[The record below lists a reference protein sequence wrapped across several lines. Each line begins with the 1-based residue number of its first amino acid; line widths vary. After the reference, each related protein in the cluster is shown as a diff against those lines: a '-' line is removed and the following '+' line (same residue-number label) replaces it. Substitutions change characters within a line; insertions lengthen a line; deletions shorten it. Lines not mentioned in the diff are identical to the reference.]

1 MSFLKYISGDKKARV
16 IAKQTLANNVAKKYH
31 ELILKYAMEA
41 AQECFKDKNFH
52 RAVEA
57 LMVPFKRIPNK
68 ITNDAI
74 NMILELL
81 ILCERYSDCLDIFT
95 QFCGFSFDITLT
107 EENMILIN
115 SYDQPENLHVDL
127 KVKFIV
133 CMIRLR
139 AEHIFPSL
147 LNGILIDD
155 DVEQFGDLYLDV
167 VEALM
172 AMVYPYEGL
181 QLLIP
186 MVKSKSFSTAAVWL
200 KYAECLQMCQMSEQ
214 AIEAYF
220 TVMSMAPSH
229 VEVLYPLAML
239 LLEQNKRQEAL
250 EVMSQD
256 LSSNKLDVAVL
267 LEQMKLLK
275 QIDDWVGYWK
285 SVELLLSRHC
295 VILKYPEEM
304 KIAITLQT
312 YREKITK
319 IKKMRSFRNDDTE
332 VERQFVSIKEPSV
345 EEEYEIY
352 RNILQLA
359 LDRKEY
365 SELKKFTFMAMCSKR
380 FQKYF
385 SKLILMIFSGKLKN

>member
-1 MSFLKYISGDKKARV
+1 
-16 IAKQTLANNVAKKYH
+16 
-31 ELILKYAMEA
+31 MEA
-41 AQECFKDKNFH
+41 AQEFFKEKNYI

-57 LMVPFKRIPNK
+57 LMVPFKRIPEK
-68 ITNDAI
+68 VTNDAV

-107 EENMILIN
+107 EQNEIIVN
-115 SYDQPENLHVDL
+115 SYEKPEDLHVDL
-127 KVKFIV
+127 KFKFIV
-133 CMIRLR
+133 CLIRLR
-139 AEHIFPSL
+139 AEHIFPNL
-147 LNGILIDD
+147 IDKILIED
-155 DVEQFGDLYLDV
+155 DVEQLGDLYLDV

-172 AMVYPYEGL
+172 AMTYPYEGL
-181 QLLIP
+181 KLLVP
-186 MVKSKSFSTAAVWL
+186 MVKSITYSTAAVWL
-200 KYAECLQMCQMSEQ
+200 KYAECLQMSKMPEQ

-239 LLEQNKRQEAL
+239 LLQQNKKQEAL

-256 LSSNKLDVAVL
+256 LSSNKVDVGVL

-275 QIDDWVGYWK
+275 QINDWDGYWK
-285 SVELLLSRHC
+285 CVELLLSRHC

-304 KIAITLQT
+304 HDVATFQT
-312 YREKITK
+312 RREKIVK
-319 IKKMRSFRNDDTE
+319 IKKMRSFRNDDSE
-332 VERQFVSIKEPSV
+332 VEKEFISLQEPSV

-352 RNILQLA
+352 KNILQLA

-365 SELKKFTFMAMCSKR
+365 SKLKIFAFTGLCSKR

-385 SKLILMIFSGKLKN
+385 SK

>member
-1 MSFLKYISGDKKARV
+1 MV
-16 IAKQTLANNVAKKYH
+16 AKQTLANNVSKKNH
-31 ELILKYAMEA
+31 ELILKMSMEA
-41 AQECFKDKNFH
+41 AQEFFKDKNYI

-57 LMVPFKRIPNK
+57 LMVPFKRIPDK
-68 ITNDAI
+68 VTNDAI

-107 EENMILIN
+107 EDNVIIIN
-115 SYDQPENLHVDL
+115 SHEQPEDLHVDL
-127 KVKFIV
+127 KFKFIV
-133 CMIRLR
+133 CLIRLR
-139 AEHIFPSL
+139 TEHIFPNLVNS
-147 LNGILIDD
+147 ILIED
-155 DVEQFGDLYLDV
+155 DVEQLGDLYLDV

-172 AMVYPYEGL
+172 AMNYPYEAL
-181 QLLIP
+181 KLLVP
-186 MVKSKSFSTAAVWL
+186 LVKSKAYSTAAVWL
-200 KYAECLQMCQMSEQ
+200 KYAECFQMCQMPEQ

-239 LLEQNKRQEAL
+239 LLQQNKKQEAL

-256 LSSNKLDVAVL
+256 LSSKKLDVGVL

-275 QIDDWVGYWK
+275 QINDWDGYWK

-295 VILKYPEEM
+295 IIPKYPEEM
-304 KIAITLQT
+304 KWLASFQT
-312 YREKITK
+312 AKEKITK
-319 IKKMRSFRNDDTE
+319 VKKMRSFRNDDAE
-332 VERQFVSIKEPSV
+332 VETQFISLKEPTV
-345 EEEYEIY
+345 EEEYQIY

-365 SELKKFTFMAMCSKR
+365 AIMKKCAFTALSSRK

-385 SKLILMIFSGKLKN
+385 SKFCFFVFYFSF